1 MPLKGEH
8 SMQKSISK
16 LSLLTIPVFV
26 AGGLLLFASA
36 GRVNKTLANSARA
49 DDRRGDHDDDDNTK
63 PCSNRTIRGTYG
75 LTLTGEILGPGIQLR
90 GVVLQ
95 HYDGRG
101 KVTQIDHVL
110 DNGNQPREEW
120 TPGSGTYTVNPDC
133 TGFAVVTIPGVPL
146 SPVAFHFVVVDGGKE
161 VRQVVDANAVIATG
175 NRID

>member
-1 MPLKGEH
+1 
-8 SMQKSISK
+8 MQRIISK
-16 LSLLTIPVFV
+16 LSLITIPVFIV
-26 AGGLLLFASA
+26 GGLLLSASA
-36 GRVNKTLANSARA
+36 GRVNKALADSARA
-49 DDRRGDHDDDDNTK
+49 ADDRHWDHDDDDSTK
-63 PCSNRTIRGTYG
+63 PCSNRTVRGTYG

-101 KVTQIDHVL
+101 KVTQVDHVL

-120 TPGSGTYTVNPDC
+120 TPGSGTYTVNADC
-133 TGFAVVTIPGVPL
+133 TGSAVITIPGNPL
-146 SPVAFHFVVVDGGKE
+146 SPVSFHFVVVDGGKE

>member
-1 MPLKGEH
+1 
-8 SMQKSISK
+8 MQRAIYK
-16 LSLLTIPVFV
+16 LSLLTIPVFLG
-26 AGGLLLFASA
+26 AGLLLAASA
-36 GRVNKTLANSARA
+36 GRVDKALADSAWKT
-49 DDRRGDHDDDDNTK
+49 DDRRDHDDDDNNK
-63 PCSNRTIRGTYG
+63 PCSNRTLKGDYG

-101 KVTQIDHVL
+101 KITQVDHVL

-133 TGFAVVTIPGVPL
+133 TGSAIVTIPGVPL
-146 SPVAFHFVVVDGGKE
+146 SPVAFHFVVVNGGRE

-175 NRID
+175 KRVD